1 MTNCLIFFLVGNN
14 VLEQI
19 KQILTLEGFEYTD
32 LGRDTTYNLAWKLDI
47 KSAGV
52 DLTATQ
58 KTAIKAVAQDL
69 GIYLR
74 WV

>member
-1 MTNCLIFFLVGNN
+1 MGSNI
-14 VLEQI
+14 LEQI

-52 DLTATQ
+52 DLVAEQ
-58 KTAIKAVAQDL
+58 KTVIKAVAQHL
-69 GIYLR
+69 GIYLK
-74 WV
+74 WI